1 MGSKKWWC
9 LVAAAVVAVVLALL
23 APVTGFGANRAGGP
37 AFPVTIKAANGYV
50 TLERRPTRIVSLS
63 PTATE
68 TLFAIGAGAQ
78 VVAVDEQ
85 SNYPAGAPMTKLSGY
100 RPNAEAVAAYEPDLV
115 VSSSTAN
122 GLLPALAKLHV
133 PVLLEP
139 AARSLGDAYV
149 QMRQLGFA
157 TGHDGGARKLV
168 ARMKQQIR
176 AAIAGVPRAR
186 DVSVYHELTT
196 DLYSA
201 TSRTF
206 IGRVYAL
213 FGFTNIADAADRTAS
228 GYPQLSA
235 EYIVAADPALIVLAD
250 SKCCGQS
257 AATVRARAGWSSIRA
272 VRRGNI
278 VAAGDDITSRWGPRI
293 VDFVRLV
300 AAAARRAQA

>member
-1 MGSKKWWC
+1 MGFNKWWPVVVPA
-9 LVAAAVVAVVLALL
+9 VAAVLLTL
-23 APVTGFGANRAGGP
+23 APGGGVQARAAGEP
-37 AFPVTIKAANGYV
+37 AFPVTINAANGYV
-50 TLERRPTRIVSLS
+50 TLERRPTRVVSLS

-78 VVAVDEQ
+78 VIAVDDQ
-85 SNYPAGAPMTKLSGY
+85 SNYPSRAPMTKLSGY
-100 RPNAEAVAAYEPDLV
+100 RPNAEAVVAYQPDLV
-115 VSSSTAN
+115 VTSSTAN

-157 TGHDGGARKLV
+157 TGHDVTARKLV
-168 ARMKQQIR
+168 SRIKQQVR
-176 AAIAGVPRAR
+176 AAVAGVPRAR
-186 DVSVYHELTT
+186 DVSVYHELTP

-201 TSRTF
+201 TSKTF

-213 FGFTNIADAADRTAS
+213 LGFSNIADAADKTDS

-235 EYIVAADPALIVLAD
+235 EYVVAADPALIVLAD
-250 SKCCGQS
+250 SKCCGQT
-257 AATVRARAGWSSIRA
+257 AATVKGRPGWSSIRA
-272 VRRGNI
+272 VRRGDI
-278 VAAGDDITSRWGPRI
+278 VAASDDITSRWGPRI

-300 AAAARRAQA
+300 VAAARRAQA